1 MTLRTR
7 VVIAILAGT
16 AWSVVALGAGAR
28 IWSSGG
34 PWWIALVIATVG
46 IAVAATVGAAAA
58 ATPSERRTRGLE
70 GRIAALEA
78 ELDSLADVARTA
90 EEVLESSPFGI
101 FVTDAEGR
109 IVSVN
114 PTLARIVPLRGD
126 PIGRRVIEVV
136 IAAELHEMIERVLAT
151 EEPVELEFATAT
163 ADLVAHA
170 HPLPRGNVIVR
181 IEDVTGRREA
191 ERARTDF
198 VANVSHELR
207 TPVSAIMGYVETVLL
222 DADRLP
228 PDAVALMRTIERNA
242 RRLRDLFE
250 DLLRLHRIE
259 ARRRELP
266 VGHHALLPI
275 LEEAVGP
282 AMDRASVREQ
292 EFVLSCGPEI
302 EAVVNPEALS
312 AIVSNLALNA
322 SMYTPEGGRI
332 EVRAVPDGRG
342 FRIDVQDNGLGIA
355 EKHHERIWE
364 RFYRVDD
371 ARSRQAGG
379 TGLGLAIVKHYA
391 LAARHH
397 VTLKSKEGEGST
409 FSVHLP
415 DR

>member
-7 VVIAILAGT
+7 VVVAILAGT
-16 AWSVVALGAGAR
+16 ALSIVALGAAGRVWGTGAPS
-28 IWSSGG
+28 WL
-34 PWWIALVIATVG
+34 AVG
-46 IAVAATVGAAAA
+46 IAAVGVAIVAAAGAAAA
-58 ATPSERRTRGLE
+58 AVPTERRERALE
-70 GRIAALEA
+70 GRIDSLEV
-78 ELDSLADVARTA
+78 ELDSLAEVARTA

-101 FVTDAEGR
+101 LVADGDGR

-114 PTLARIVPLRGD
+114 PTLATIVPLRGE
-126 PIGRRVIEVV
+126 PVGRRVIEVV
-136 IAAELHEMIERVLAT
+136 IAAELHEMIEHVVAT
-151 EEPVELEFATAT
+151 GEPVDLEFATAT
-163 ADLVAHA
+163 SDLVAHA
-170 HPLPRGNVIVR
+170 QPLSRGTVIVR

-222 DADRLP
+222 DADKLP
-228 PDAVALMRTIERNA
+228 PDAVALIRTIDRNA

-266 VGHHALLPI
+266 VGRHALLPI

-282 AMDRASVREQ
+282 AMDRAHMREQ
-292 EFVLSCGPEI
+292 EFVLSCDPEI

-322 SMYTPEGGRI
+322 SMYTPERGRI
-332 EVRAVPDGRG
+332 EVRVAPEGRG

-371 ARSRQAGG
+371 ARSRKAGG